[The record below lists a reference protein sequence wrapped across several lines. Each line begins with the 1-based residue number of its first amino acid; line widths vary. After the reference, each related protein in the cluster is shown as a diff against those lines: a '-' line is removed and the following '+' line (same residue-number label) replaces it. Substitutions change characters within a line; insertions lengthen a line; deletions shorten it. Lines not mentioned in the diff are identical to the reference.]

1 MKVWT
6 NSNCIKPSSKP
17 PCLIFQVRLALFE
30 EHDKYC
36 WWCGCMPAWKVT
48 MRNSLLTETNWQKL
62 LDKRFPVIELWSK
75 HLHFKK
81 QMHVWETG
89 LQKMSSSVKQR
100 LACAEVIYSQSL
112 EPNLRNM
119 FGFILRFK
127 THLDQDTGVVAIF
140 NRHIL
145 LHWDNWWF
153 NNFQRLLK
161 GFQWSSKAS
170 QSIGQR
176 IKLGIAM
183 WKARAAVKSFNR

>member
-6 NSNCIKPSSKP
+6 NSNRIKPSSKP
-17 PCLIFQVRLALFE
+17 PCLIFQVRVALFE
-30 EHDKYC
+30 EHDEYC

-48 MRNSLLTETNWQKL
+48 MRNSLLTKSGQKL
-62 LDKRFPVIELWSK
+62 IGKSC
-75 HLHFKK
+75 LHFKK

-153 NNFQRLLK
+153 NDFQRLLK